1 VAHAQTEPR
10 GCVGVTVARY
20 SGVMWS
26 SGRRGSGDFGYEAGG
41 TLGTGGGQRSED
53 LPSSGALLGLVTT
66 GDLAC
71 DHRGAQLAF
80 SQVVSGINAI
90 VIQKGKEMIAVF
102 IESFAHGFF
111 VSPTSR
117 IRGAKNYFRDV
128 SR

>member
-1 VAHAQTEPR
+1 
-10 GCVGVTVARY
+10 
-20 SGVMWS
+20 MWS

-53 LPSSGALLGLVTT
+53 LPSSGALLVLLPQEILRAITAG
-66 GDLAC
+66 
-71 DHRGAQLAF
+71 RSRRF

-111 VSPTSR
+111 VSPTSPEAESER
-117 IRGAKNYFRDV
+117 QNRNLQMDR
-128 SR
+128 SRNSR